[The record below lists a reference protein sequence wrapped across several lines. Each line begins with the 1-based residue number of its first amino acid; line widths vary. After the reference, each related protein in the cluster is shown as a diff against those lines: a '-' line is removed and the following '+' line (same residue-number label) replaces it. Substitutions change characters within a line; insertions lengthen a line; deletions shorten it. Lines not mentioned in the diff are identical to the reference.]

1 MHYNFLYNHQCDT
14 ERNLSAAQI
23 NQTKKNL
30 KDNLYYYLR
39 YLLWAL
45 CVCFIESLISISSSV
60 GEKKGSF
67 CHYNMF
73 INMWKKIAMQCIC
86 K

>member
-1 MHYNFLYNHQCDT
+1 MMRYNFLYNYQWNND
-14 ERNLSAAQI
+14 RNLSAAQI

-45 CVCFIESLISISSSV
+45 CVWFIESFISISSSIE
-60 GEKKGSF
+60 EKKG
-67 CHYNMF
+67 
-73 INMWKKIAMQCIC
+73 
-86 K
+86 